1 MTYTR
6 IRKSKFQLT
15 NYCNNVFKTNIEIYN
30 LRTKDDVKGRER
42 ISTSTLLELQLTFSS
57 TVDSSV
63 TIGGVM
69 QHGT

>member
-6 IRKSKFQLT
+6 IMKSKFQLT